1 MIRLLEEV
9 KKLNSLFIFKSAIG
23 STLAILI
30 ANRLNLLYS
39 ATAGIITLLTIQK
52 TRKETLKIAFK
63 RIAGFF
69 LAVLLA
75 YFIFSL
81 FDFTTFAFG
90 LFVFIFV
97 ALANILSIEVGV
109 VMNSV
114 LVTHFLVEGRMDLA
128 LIRNEGLILL
138 IGMAMGIIVNSIMAT
153 NQKEIREEQKVV
165 EERMRESIN
174 CLSKILRK
182 QADEDYLS
190 AQRKRLDLLKVEELI
205 DQLLEKAYEDAGN
218 QLLSETRYQISYLEM
233 RKQQMAI
240 LKEIEEEISELSHH
254 FPHATKTA
262 NYMEKV
268 SQEFTEANNVKTLL
282 ADLEDLVAFFREE
295 PLPES
300 REEFETR
307 AILFHLLRD
316 LNRFL
321 ETKRKFVNE
330 DAERSQL

>member
-1 MIRLLEEV
+1 MNLV
-9 KKLNSLFIFKSAIG
+9 KKVRKLNALFIFKSAIG

-52 TRKETLKIAFK
+52 TRKETLKIALK

-69 LAVLLA
+69 LAVSLA
-75 YFIFSL
+75 YIIFSL
-81 FDFTTFAFG
+81 FDFTTFSFG

-97 ALANILSIEVGV
+97 ALANLLSIEAGV

-114 LVTHFLVEGRMDLA
+114 LVTHFLVEGRLDLA

-138 IGMAMGIIVNSIMAT
+138 IGMAMGIIVNSIMSS
-153 NQKEIREEQKVV
+153 NQEEIRNEQKVV

-174 CLSKILRK
+174 CLSKMLRN
-182 QADEDYLS
+182 QADKNYLS

-205 DQLLEKAYEDAGN
+205 DGLLEKAYEDAGN
-218 QLLSETRYQISYLEM
+218 QLLSETRYQLFYLEM
-233 RKQQMAI
+233 RKQQMSI

-254 FPHATKTA
+254 FPHAIKTA
-262 NYMEKV
+262 NFMEKV
-268 SQEFTEANNVKTLL
+268 SEEFTEANNVKNLL
-282 ADLEDLVAFFREE
+282 NDLEDLVEFFREE

-307 AILFHLLRD
+307 AILFHLLKD

-321 ETKRKFVNE
+321 ETKRKFVHA